1 MRRHYLHFITKPYS
15 FSVIQALTD
24 EINRNNWGKSLIFL
38 PDELQRLYQFKTSI
52 TSSLA
57 AAVDFQ
63 PDAVF
68 VPGNIVHDRIPGL
81 KVQVFHGLCEEKGG
95 HYKISGFFD
104 LYCTSGPLI
113 TRKFEMLAEKHR
125 HFQVAETGWPKVDL
139 LLKPYERDDV
149 FRKIGLQTNKKII
162 LYAPTFSPKFKSSDK
177 LFPLLP
183 AVIRENETWIIKFH
197 DLMDKK
203 DKLRFK
209 QLESDSIRV
218 WEHSD
223 NIPLLQAA
231 DVLISD
237 TSSIVYEFMLL
248 DKPVITIDAGVR
260 LEKGINI
267 GNIDQ
272 LRNAVDR
279 SIADPKEFS
288 RNRQRVL
295 REIQPYTDHANAAR
309 VLKAT
314 EAILSSSIHAILK
327 RKPLNLFR
335 KYKVRKMFN
344 YWG

>member
-1 MRRHYLHFITKPYS
+1 MRRYLHFITKPYS
-15 FSVIQALTD
+15 FSVIQALID
-24 EINRNNWGKSLIFL
+24 EINRGNWGESMIYL
-38 PDELQRLYQFKTSI
+38 PDELQRLYQFKDPV

-57 AAVDFQ
+57 EAVDFQ

-68 VPGNIVHDRIPGL
+68 VPGNIVHDKIPGL

-95 HYKISGFFD
+95 HYKITGFFD

-113 TRKFEMLAEKHR
+113 TRKFRMLAQKHGY
-125 HFQVAETGWPKVDL
+125 FQVAETGWPKVDL
-139 LLKPYERDDV
+139 LLKPFERNDV
-149 FRKIGLQTNKKII
+149 FHKIGLQTDKKVI

-183 AVIRENETWIIKFH
+183 AVIRDDETWIVKFH
-197 DLMDKK
+197 DLMDRE
-203 DKLRFK
+203 DKRRFK
-209 QLESDSIRV
+209 QLESDNIRV

-223 NIPLLQAA
+223 NIPLLHAA

-288 RNRQRVL
+288 HNRQRVL
-295 REIQPYTDHANAAR
+295 REIQPYSDHENAAR

-314 EAILSSSIHAILK
+314 EAILSSDIHTTVK